1 MIFENNYHGL
11 LQFLFASNRAAAYN
25 ALKNYAAASSDANK
39 CIRLKSDWPKGIFF
53 RHPFCLIK
61 FSGYYRK
68 AQALFG
74 LGCPNMAYKYL
85 TVSLHALGPP
95 QSSNT
100 NLRHELLTEIG
111 CNLRLL
117 NLSPLY
123 KNLPGTSTLPP
134 SISPPMDLLGMM
146 QIVTICCVVKC
157 CVCWWVCERVVN
169 WV

>member
-1 MIFENNYHGL
+1 LFFKNNYHGL
-11 LQFLFASNRAAAYN
+11 LQFLSASNRAAAYN

-53 RHPFCLIK
+53 VIHFHLIK

-123 KNLPGTSTLPP
+123 KNLPGTSILPLSLSLSLSLP
-134 SISPPMDLLGMM
+134 LPC
-146 QIVTICCVVKC
+146 ICLELCRL
-157 CVCWWVCERVVN
+157 VCEVLYSFMFWGGGV
-169 WV
+169 